1 MSSQFLYSQ
10 RTTFFFVISISFE
23 PCGSLI
29 PRGQPSPSGPTY
41 YSRSLVNQSE
51 STASLW
57 TDSIITL
64 GALSI
69 SGGDHVIRTV
79 ALGFICLAGLGA
91 IAAAAKK
98 STPPPPPE
106 VVMPVV
112 SGNKTDR
119 LPLTINEDKLTDAEK
134 VDVVYVQPSQ
144 EGQASPPSRISE
156 EPAPTR
162 HPDITS
168 RRWHDRH
175 HVKAKTERRRAS
187 STKQT
192 KTRSVDPSPAQI
204 SELKECRSD
213 GLDPLLRKLNLSP
226 PCN

>member
-1 MSSQFLYSQ
+1 M
-10 RTTFFFVISISFE
+10 
-23 PCGSLI
+23 
-29 PRGQPSPSGPTY
+29 
-41 YSRSLVNQSE
+41 
-51 STASLW
+51 
-57 TDSIITL
+57 
-64 GALSI
+64 
-69 SGGDHVIRTV
+69 IRTV
-79 ALGFICLAGLGA
+79 ALGFICLAGVGA
-91 IAAAAKK
+91 IAAAATK
-98 STPPPPPE
+98 STPPPPLE

-119 LPLTINEDKLTDAEK
+119 LPLIINEDKPTDAEK

-156 EPAPTR
+156 EPAPAR
-162 HPDITS
+162 HPDINS
-168 RRWHDRH
+168 RHWHGRH
-175 HVKAKTERRRAS
+175 HVKAKTERRRVS

-192 KTRSVDPSPAQI
+192 KTRSVDPTPAQI

>member
-1 MSSQFLYSQ
+1 
-10 RTTFFFVISISFE
+10 
-23 PCGSLI
+23 
-29 PRGQPSPSGPTY
+29 
-41 YSRSLVNQSE
+41 
-51 STASLW
+51 
-57 TDSIITL
+57 
-64 GALSI
+64 
-69 SGGDHVIRTV
+69 VIRTV

-98 STPPPPPE
+98 STPPLPE

-119 LPLTINEDKLTDAEK
+119 LPLTIKEVKPTDAEK
-134 VDVVYVQPSQ
+134 VDVVYVQPSE
-144 EGQASPPSRISE
+144 EGQASPLPPVSKE
-156 EPAPTR
+156 LAPTR

-168 RRWHDRH
+168 RHWHDRH
-175 HVKAKTERRRAS
+175 HVKAKTEKRSAS
-187 STKQT
+187 STKQ
-192 KTRSVDPSPAQI
+192 KTPSDPSPAQI

>member
-1 MSSQFLYSQ
+1 M
-10 RTTFFFVISISFE
+10 
-23 PCGSLI
+23 
-29 PRGQPSPSGPTY
+29 
-41 YSRSLVNQSE
+41 
-51 STASLW
+51 
-57 TDSIITL
+57 
-64 GALSI
+64 
-69 SGGDHVIRTV
+69 IRTV

-98 STPPPPPE
+98 STPPLPE

-119 LPLTINEDKLTDAEK
+119 LPLTIKEVKPTDA
-134 VDVVYVQPSQ
+134 VDVVYVQPSE
-144 EGQASPPSRISE
+144 EGQASPPPPVSE
-156 EPAPTR
+156 EPASIR

-168 RRWHDRH
+168 RHWHDRH

-192 KTRSVDPSPAQI
+192 KTGSVDPSPAQI